1 MGLESQQTRPV
12 LACKVQQQQVQSE
25 SSPVSR
31 QSERPVSAQHRATQL
46 VSAERCD
53 RARRDYVMAAAKEN
67 RRNPAKTICL
77 FDNDKT
83 EKMNR
88 QDGWGRCCGIDT
100 RWASVAWMGCTTAVT
115 QGSHW
120 PEMGIFLACKT
131 WARRTRAARTPTQ
144 FTGHPLSPL
153 PATSTTGTAETA
165 AFAFAGPAMRSTL
178 KCTSSTCLALQSA
191 CVTIGMDTSEDKDGD
206 GRGGG
211 LLRGE
216 PDEVCGL
223 GMVYLGAHA
232 DRWMPRSA
240 DALDTH
246 CPCLLGPGWTGPN
259 ATEPDLN
266 LIIAIPSQRC

>member
-1 MGLESQQTRPV
+1 MNGSQQAQEPAAQQPLQPPAVDADAGAGAGVGANGNSMTAKKRKKDGLKPIITTETPPPV

-31 QSERPVSAQHRATQL
+31 HSERPVSAQHRATQL

-165 AFAFAGPAMRSTL
+165 AS
-178 KCTSSTCLALQSA
+178 
-191 CVTIGMDTSEDKDGD
+191 
-206 GRGGG
+206 
-211 LLRGE
+211 
-216 PDEVCGL
+216 
-223 GMVYLGAHA
+223 H
-232 DRWMPRSA
+232 
-240 DALDTH
+240 
-246 CPCLLGPGWTGPN
+246 LLGPQC
-259 ATEPDLN
+259 A
-266 LIIAIPSQRC
+266 AR